1 MSSAVMQHHGGDGG
15 ANPPPNPTQIQAD
28 CEREIIVTTK
38 TKRRGINKGF
48 STREARVALGRP
60 LTLEWDVR
68 GKTYKEI
75 GDYSQHFSREIG
87 ILIRQYADPDYDRW
101 DKVPSEVRDRI
112 LPRLEDDLFD
122 IGRSRYASENLPG
135 ILLGIQ
141 RSCADRYSEWKND
154 LSTHLKKNGRA
165 HPTDGLVVEKWQKAF
180 QYFDRPEVKRRSETN
195 SANRAKQKQR
205 SVQGSQST
213 PALRYKKHDLQTGC
227 LAGVPEIWMAT
238 KYIDGEG
245 WVSKAAKD
253 NYEKMIEIRDT
264 LQSQSSTSA
273 SASSTIPREDDD
285 IILVETIFGRRRGYQ
300 PGLGRRIRTRANCEA
315 AEVPQP
321 AQPPPTA
328 QDMQEVRE
336 RLRAIEEHLARI
348 GGVSG
353 FGSSQQGHGAD
364 PTTPS

>member
-15 ANPPPNPTQIQAD
+15 ANPPPDPTQIQAD
-28 CEREIIVTTK
+28 CERVTTK

-60 LTLEWDVR
+60 LPLEWDVR

-75 GDYSQHFSREIG
+75 GNYSQHFSREIG

-165 HPTDGLVVEKWQKAF
+165 HPPDGLVVEKWQKAL

-213 PALRYKKHDLQTGC
+213 PALRYKKRDLQTGC
-227 LAGVPEIWMAT
+227 LAGVPEIWMTT

-253 NYEKMIEIRDT
+253 NYVSKFIFYDVLT
-264 LQSQSSTSA
+264 L
-273 SASSTIPREDDD
+273 
-285 IILVETIFGRRRGYQ
+285 LCCKF
-300 PGLGRRIRTRANCEA
+300 
-315 AEVPQP
+315 
-321 AQPPPTA
+321 
-328 QDMQEVRE
+328 
-336 RLRAIEEHLARI
+336 
-348 GGVSG
+348 
-353 FGSSQQGHGAD
+353 
-364 PTTPS
+364 